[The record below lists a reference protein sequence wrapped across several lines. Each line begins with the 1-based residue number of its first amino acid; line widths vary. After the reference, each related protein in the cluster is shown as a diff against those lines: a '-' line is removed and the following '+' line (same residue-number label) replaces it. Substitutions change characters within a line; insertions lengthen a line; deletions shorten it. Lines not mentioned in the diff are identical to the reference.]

1 MVKGIGASPGIVVGK
16 VLVKKEEEIKIA
28 KKTID
33 SSETEVSNLKSAIEK
48 SRTQI
53 QALYDIALVKMGEE
67 EAKIFEAHQM
77 VLDDPEVFGQ
87 VENKI
92 NNEKINAEYAIEQ
105 VVAPFIKMFDMME
118 DEYLKERAADLKDV
132 AGRVTKNLLGIDM
145 VDFSNLDSK
154 VVIVANDLT
163 PSDTAAMDK
172 EMVLGFVTE
181 IGGRTS
187 HSAIMARTLEIP
199 AVVGT
204 GNVLSQVVTGDMI
217 AFNGDEGVIF
227 VNPNEEK
234 IAEFNAERVKYDAF
248 RTRLSTLVGKESVS
262 KDGVHVELAAN
273 IGTPEDLDS
282 VLRNDAQ
289 GVGLYRSEFLY
300 MDRESLPTE
309 EEQFE
314 AYRKVVAGLE
324 GKPVV
329 IRTLDIG
336 GDKKLDYLPLPEE
349 MNPFLGY
356 RAIRLCLDRDDIF
369 RTQLRALLRASAFG
383 NLKVMFPMISSVEE
397 LRDAKTIVEE
407 ERVKLR
413 EEGIAFDE
421 KMEVGIMVE
430 IPATAVI
437 ADLLAKE
444 VDFFSIGTNDLIQY
458 TTAVDRMNEKIAH
471 LYNPCHPALLRLV
484 NMVIQAGHKE
494 GIWVGMCGEVAGDP
508 LLIPVLLGMG
518 LDEFSMSPISVLNAR
533 WIIAQLSQKEMKVVA
548 ETAMN
553 LPTATEVEA
562 YLRRTIQLDD

>member
-16 VLVKKEEEIKIA
+16 VLVKKEEEIEIA
-28 KKTID
+28 KKTIE
-33 SSETEVSNLKSAIEK
+33 SSETEISNLRSAIEK

-105 VVAPFIKMFDMME
+105 VVAPFIQMFAMME

-154 VVIVANDLT
+154 VVVVANDLT

-204 GNVLSQVVTGDMI
+204 GNVLSQVVTGDVI

-248 RTRLSTLVGKESVS
+248 RTRLSTLIGQESVS

-282 VLRNDAQ
+282 VLRNDAE

-300 MDRESLPTE
+300 MDRDSLPTE

-314 AYRKVVAGLE
+314 AYKKVVAGLE

-397 LRDAKTIVEE
+397 LRDAKAIVEE

-413 EEGIAFDE
+413 EEGIEFDE
-421 KMEVGIMVE
+421 KMEIGIMVE

-508 LLIPVLLGMG
+508 RLIPVLLGMG

-553 LPTATEVEA
+553 LPTASEVEA
-562 YLRRTIQLDD
+562 YLANIVQLEN